1 MSFHSGLK
9 NVAWALLSTAV
20 AIAIWSA
27 IILIARP
34 PEYVLPAPWDVVART
49 WSDRSALIEN
59 GAFTLSEILAGLVA
73 GIALAVPMGIAVVAV
88 PLIERLFYPIVV
100 AFNAIPKVAL
110 APLFVVWFGYGYMPR
125 VLLTAS
131 VAFFPVLI
139 STISGLIAIDPDL
152 LRLAAALRAK
162 QSRIFVHVR
171 LPQALPT
178 IFAGIKV
185 ATSLAV
191 IGSIIAEFI
200 ASDKGWGHM
209 LVQASGNLDTTI
221 MFAVLLVLA
230 LVASALFYAVAFL
243 ERFFISW
250 HASRRAA

>member
-1 MSFHSGLK
+1 MSFHSSLK
-9 NVAWALLSTAV
+9 SVAWALLSATV

-34 PEYVLPAPWDVVART
+34 PEYVLPAPWDVVARA

-230 LVASALFYAVAFL
+230 LVASALFYTVAIL

-250 HASRRAA
+250 HASQRAA

>member
-9 NVAWALLSTAV
+9 SVAWALLSTAV

-243 ERFFISW
+243 ERFFMSW

>member
-1 MSFHSGLK
+1 MSFHSSLK
-9 NVAWALLSTAV
+9 SVAWALLSTAI

-59 GAFTLSEILAGLVA
+59 GAFTLSEILTGLVA
-73 GIALAVPMGIAVVAV
+73 GTVLAVPMGIAVVAV

-110 APLFVVWFGYGYMPR
+110 APVFVVWFGYGYMPR

-131 VAFFPVLI
+131 VALFPVLI
-139 STISGLIAIDPDL
+139 STISGLIAVDPDL

-162 QSRIFVHVR
+162 RSRIFIHVR

-230 LVASALFYAVAFL
+230 LVASALFYTVAFL

-250 HASRRAA
+250 HASQRAA

>member
-1 MSFHSGLK
+1 MSFHSSLK
-9 NVAWALLSTAV
+9 NVAWALLSTAI

-27 IILIARP
+27 IIVIVRP
-34 PEYVLPAPWDVVART
+34 PEYVLPAPWDVIART

-73 GIALAVPMGIAVVAV
+73 GTVLAVPMGIAVVAV

-110 APLFVVWFGYGYMPR
+110 APVFVVWFGYGYMPR

-139 STISGLIAIDPDL
+139 STISGLTAVDPDL

-162 QSRIFVHVR
+162 RSRIFVYVR

-191 IGSIIAEFI
+191 IGSMIAEFI

-230 LVASALFYAVAFL
+230 LVASALFYTVAFL

-250 HASRRAA
+250 HASQRTT

>member
-1 MSFHSGLK
+1 MSFHSSLK
-9 NVAWALLSTAV
+9 NISWALLSTAV

-34 PEYVLPAPWDVVART
+34 PEYLLPAPWDVAARA
-49 WSDRSALIEN
+49 WSDRSALLEN
-59 GAFTLSEILAGLVA
+59 GEFTLGEIVAGLVA
-73 GIALAVPMGIAVVAV
+73 GIALAVPMGMAVVAV
-88 PLIERLFYPIVV
+88 PVIERLFYPIVV

-110 APLFVVWFGYGYMPR
+110 APLFVVWFGYGYVPR

-139 STISGLIAIDPDL
+139 STISGLIAVDPDL

-162 QSRIFVHVR
+162 RSRIFMHVR
-171 LPQALPT
+171 LPQALPAV
-178 IFAGIKV
+178 FAGIRV

-191 IGSIIAEFI
+191 IGAIIAEFI

-209 LVQASGNLDTTI
+209 LVQASGDLDTPI

-230 LVASALFYAVAFL
+230 LVASALFYVVAFL

-250 HASRRAA
+250 HASHRAP

>member
-1 MSFHSGLK
+1 MSFHSSLK
-9 NVAWALLSTAV
+9 SAAWALLSTAL

-34 PEYVLPAPWDVVART
+34 PEYALPAPWDVVART

-88 PLIERLFYPIVV
+88 PLIERLLYPIIV

-110 APLFVVWFGYGYMPR
+110 APVFVVWFGYGYMPR

-131 VAFFPVLI
+131 VALFPVLI
-139 STISGLIAIDPDL
+139 STISGLIAVDPDL

-162 QSRIFVHVR
+162 RSRIFIHVR

-230 LVASALFYAVAFL
+230 LVASALFYTVAIL

-250 HASRRAA
+250 HASQRAA

>member
-139 STISGLIAIDPDL
+139 STISGLTAVDPDL
-152 LRLAAALRAK
+152 LRLAAALRHR
-162 QSRIFVHVR
+162 SRQR
-171 LPQALPT
+171 LAR
-178 IFAGIKV
+178 AG
-185 ATSLAV
+185 T
-191 IGSIIAEFI
+191 
-200 ASDKGWGHM
+200 
-209 LVQASGNLDTTI
+209 
-221 MFAVLLVLA
+221 
-230 LVASALFYAVAFL
+230 
-243 ERFFISW
+243 
-250 HASRRAA
+250 RRDRR

>member
-1 MSFHSGLK
+1 
-9 NVAWALLSTAV
+9 
-20 AIAIWSA
+20 
-27 IILIARP
+27 
-34 PEYVLPAPWDVVART
+34 
-49 WSDRSALIEN
+49 
-59 GAFTLSEILAGLVA
+59 
-73 GIALAVPMGIAVVAV
+73 MGIAVVAV

-110 APLFVVWFGYGYMPR
+110 APVFVVWFGYGYMPR

-139 STISGLIAIDPDL
+139 STISGLTAVDPDL

-162 QSRIFVHVR
+162 RSRIFVYVR

-191 IGSIIAEFI
+191 IGSMIAEFI

-230 LVASALFYAVAFL
+230 LVASALFYTVAFL

-250 HASRRAA
+250 HASQRAA

>member
-1 MSFHSGLK
+1 MSFHSSLK
-9 NVAWALLSTAV
+9 SVAWALLSATV

-34 PEYVLPAPWDVVART
+34 PEYVLPAPWDVVARA

-243 ERFFISW
+243 ERFFMSW

>member
-1 MSFHSGLK
+1 MSFHSSLK
-9 NVAWALLSTAV
+9 SVAWALLSTAL

-59 GAFTLSEILAGLVA
+59 GAFTLSEILTGLVA
-73 GIALAVPMGIAVVAV
+73 GTVLAVPMGIAVVAV

-110 APLFVVWFGYGYMPR
+110 APVFVVWFGYGYMPR

-131 VAFFPVLI
+131 VALFPVLI
-139 STISGLIAIDPDL
+139 STISGLIAVDPDL

-162 QSRIFVHVR
+162 RSRIFIHVR

-230 LVASALFYAVAFL
+230 LVASALFYTVAFL

-250 HASRRAA
+250 HASQRAA

>member
-1 MSFHSGLK
+1 MSFHASLK
-9 NVAWALLSTAV
+9 SVAWALLSTAL

-27 IILIARP
+27 IIVIARP
-34 PEYVLPAPWDVVART
+34 PEYVLPTPWDVVART

-59 GAFTLSEILAGLVA
+59 GVFTLSEILAGLVA
-73 GIALAVPMGIAVVAV
+73 GTVLAVPMGIAVVAV

-110 APLFVVWFGYGYMPR
+110 APVFVVWFGYGYAPR

-139 STISGLIAIDPDL
+139 STISGLIAVDPDL

-162 QSRIFVHVR
+162 RSRIFVYMR

-230 LVASALFYAVAFL
+230 LVASALFYSVAFL

-250 HASRRAA
+250 HASQRAA

>member
-1 MSFHSGLK
+1 MSFHSSLK
-9 NVAWALLSTAV
+9 SVAWALLSTAV
-20 AIAIWSA
+20 AITIWSA

-34 PEYVLPAPWDVVART
+34 PEYVLPAPWDVAARI

-59 GAFTLSEILAGLVA
+59 GVFTLSEILAGLVA
-73 GIALAVPMGIAVVAV
+73 GIALALPMGIAVVAV
-88 PLIERLFYPIVV
+88 PLIERLLYPIVV

-162 QSRIFVHVR
+162 QSRIFVHMR

-230 LVASALFYAVAFL
+230 LVASALFYTVAFL

-250 HASRRAA
+250 HASQRAA